1 MAHGRILVVQD
12 DFLAAERLRV
22 VLEQAGYA
30 VVGLAGRTPEA
41 LDLARRHQPQMA
53 IVDMMLEV
61 DVDGF
66 ATAQELAKLHRPKI
80 LITTG
85 FPDSV
90 VQNEGADRIACAV
103 VRKPYADREILDAV
117 AVCFE
122 PASTF

>member
-1 MAHGRILVVQD
+1 MAKRRILIVQD

-22 VLEQAGYA
+22 VLEHAGYT

-41 LDLARRHQPQMA
+41 LDLARQHQPHIA
-53 IVDMMLEV
+53 IVDMMLEI

-66 ATAQELAKLHRPKI
+66 ATAQELAKLHRLEI

-90 VQNEGADRIACAV
+90 VRDEGADKIACAV
-103 VRKPYADREILDAV
+103 VRKPYADDEILKAV
-117 AVCFE
+117 ADCFQD
-122 PASTF
+122 A